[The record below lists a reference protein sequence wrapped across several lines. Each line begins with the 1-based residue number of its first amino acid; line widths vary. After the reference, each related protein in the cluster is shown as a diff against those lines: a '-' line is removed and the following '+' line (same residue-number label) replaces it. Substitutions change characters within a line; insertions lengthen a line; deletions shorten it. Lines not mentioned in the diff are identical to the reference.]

1 MAEGGGT
8 LKVSTSVTDN
18 TIDVIFADEGCGIPK
33 DNLDSIFDPLFTTKI
48 KGIGLGLAIS
58 KSMAEA
64 NGGSILAESD
74 GKKRSIFTVRFL
86 RKE

>member
-1 MAEGGGT
+1 
-8 LKVSTSVTDN
+8 
-18 TIDVIFADEGCGIPK
+18 
-33 DNLDSIFDPLFTTKI
+33 
-48 KGIGLGLAIS
+48 
-58 KSMAEA
+58 MAEA